1 MFPAKKARRL
11 KTAGFFL
18 GGGFFDVASTLDG
31 FLGQEISEQACH
43 ATDEFLGTCHSNRVS
58 IDYEDLRESWSDEFQ
73 ALARGVSDFDL
84 ATDSLDDT
92 IFVPGPLGVDDGFA
106 IMFNRLSDV
115 RGIGGTNASKILA
128 LHNSAGL
135 AMWDIRNIRS
145 LWGIQGHSDAFSG
158 YQKVAQETIVG
169 WVYEAQCRLGL

>member
-1 MFPAKKARRL
+1 M
-11 KTAGFFL
+11 
-18 GGGFFDVASTLDG
+18 DG

-106 IMFNRLSDV
+106 IMFNRLADV

-145 LWGIQGHSDAFSG
+145 LWGFKDTPTRSLATRRSPKKPSSG
-158 YQKVAQETIVG
+158 G
-169 WVYEAQCRLGL
+169 SMRLNAASVCKTRTTRWPGLKKSRCPLSGGEV